1 MSYSKEDLD
10 DMSMNS
16 YPGCKPAR
24 PHKSSDP
31 CGWGPPPQRSGIG
44 GGGGDDEDESP
55 PLVRKHKRRDD
66 EDEKMHVV
74 LAFVLLAGEK
84 PREPPV

>member
-16 YPGCKPAR
+16 YPGYKPAR

-31 CGWGPPPQRSGIG
+31 CGWGPPPSRSGIG
-44 GGGGDDEDESP
+44 GGGGDDDEDEQVHRQVHNWIHR
-55 PLVRKHKRRDD
+55 LITLRLARRKHKAKGWFSARR
-66 EDEKMHVV
+66 
-74 LAFVLLAGEK
+74 
-84 PREPPV
+84 